1 MTPTIFDLTQADDRR
16 DIVHRAVQALAEGQV
31 VGFPT
36 ESNYCL
42 AAAAYD
48 LSAVEQ
54 ASTFAFEFSGEPLLT
69 VAVKSGDEA
78 ADWAPRIEPLAMR
91 LARRCWPGP
100 LSMLLRGDHPE
111 GLLYQLPGAVQPL
124 LLAGDQIR
132 LRAPKQ
138 TVINDCMRLFAG
150 PVVLAEPGDQAAP
163 PASVPELLQAC
174 DASGIPP
181 LVIDAG
187 PISQGGAVSTI
198 QVANGR
204 FTMRRQG
211 TLDETALQRL
221 SRLVVLFVC
230 TGNTCRSPMAEVIF
244 RDLVARRLGCGLT
257 EIEDNGVIVA
267 SAGLS
272 AWGGS
277 PASESAVA
285 VMSGQGIDLSNHASQ
300 PLTERLARQADVIWT
315 MTAAHRA
322 AILAQF
328 PDLADRVWMLSPGGR
343 DVIDPIGG
351 SQETYRRC
359 AAQIREHLQS
369 RIDTLGLAA
378 E

>member
-1 MTPTIFDLTQADDRR
+1 MTPTILDLTQADDGR
-16 DIVHRAVQALAEGQV
+16 DIVHRAVQALAEGQL
-31 VGFPT
+31 VGLPT

-42 AAAAYD
+42 AAAAHD

-54 ASTFAFEFSGEPLLT
+54 ASTLAAAIDGEPLLT

-78 ADWAPRIEPLAMR
+78 ADWAPELEPLARR

-100 LSMLLRGDHPE
+100 LAMLIRGDHPE
-111 GLLYQLPGAVQPL
+111 GLLHQLPTAVQPR

-138 TVINDCMRLFAG
+138 MVINDCMRLFAG
-150 PVVLAEPGDQAAP
+150 PVVLAELGDQAAP
-163 PASVPELLQAC
+163 PTTVPELLEAC
-174 DASGIPP
+174 ATSGLPP

-187 PISQGGAVSTI
+187 PLPHGGPVSTI
-198 QVANGR
+198 QIADGR
-204 FTMRRQG
+204 FAMRRQG
-211 TLDETALQRL
+211 GLDEVALQRL
-221 SRLVVLFVC
+221 ARLLVLFVC

-244 RDLVARRLGCGLT
+244 RDLVARRLGCGPADL
-257 EIEDNGVIVA
+257 EDNGVMVA

-277 PASESAVA
+277 PASESAIEVVA
-285 VMSGQGIDLSNHASQ
+285 EQSIDLSGHASQ

-328 PDLADRVWMLSPGGR
+328 PDLADRVWMLSPGRR

-359 AAQIREHLQS
+359 AAQIREHLES

-378 E
+378 G

>member
-1 MTPTIFDLTQADDRR
+1 MTPTILDFTQADDGR
-16 DIVHRAVQALAEGQV
+16 DIVHRAVQALAEGQL
-31 VGFPT
+31 VGLPT

-42 AAAAYD
+42 VAAAHD

-54 ASTFAFEFSGEPLLT
+54 ASAVAAVIDGEPLLT

-78 ADWAPRIEPLAMR
+78 ADWAPGLEPLARR

-100 LSMLLRGDHPE
+100 LAMLIRGDHPE
-111 GLLYQLPGAVQPL
+111 GLVRQLPSAVQPR
-124 LLAGDQIR
+124 LLAADQIR
-132 LRAPKQ
+132 LRAPNH
-138 TVINDCMRLFAG
+138 TVLTDCMRLFAG

-163 PASVPELLQAC
+163 PTTVPDLLTCCAS
-174 DASGIPP
+174 SGPPP

-187 PISQGGAVSTI
+187 PLPHGGPVSTI
-198 QVANGR
+198 EIAAGR

-211 TLDETALQRL
+211 GLDAAALQRMA
-221 SRLVVLFVC
+221 RLLVLFVC
-230 TGNTCRSPMAEVIF
+230 TGNTCRSPMAEAIF
-244 RDLVARRLGCGLT
+244 RDLVAGRLGCGPAEL
-257 EIEDNGVIVA
+257 EANGVMVA

-277 PASESAVA
+277 PASDPAIAV
-285 VMSGQGIDLSNHASQ
+285 VGEQGIDLSGHASQ

-328 PDLADRVWMLSPGGR
+328 PDLADRVWMLSPGRR

-359 AAQIREHLQS
+359 AAQIREHLES

-378 E
+378 G